1 MSCYA
6 WPVIITGAFDNF
18 LLFVTFHAF
27 PNRQTCVVNMKLE
40 EEIRQPQFRDPYH
53 KAFINIW
60 FTSGWLYARNST
72 WLKQFDLT
80 PEQFNVLRILRGSHP
95 EPLKLADISIRMINR
110 NSNASRLVDKLVK
123 KKLVKRM
130 ICKTSRRQVDIFIT
144 PVGLNLLEK
153 IDVHPPVWNFL
164 REKISF
170 KEAETLNH
178 ILDAIR
184 S

>member
-1 MSCYA
+1 
-6 WPVIITGAFDNF
+6 
-18 LLFVTFHAF
+18 
-27 PNRQTCVVNMKLE
+27 MKLE
-40 EEIRQPQFRDPYH
+40 EEIRQAHFRDEYH

-60 FTSGWLYARNST
+60 FTSGWLYARNSA
-72 WLKQFDLT
+72 WLKQFGLT

-95 EPLKLADISIRMINR
+95 EPLKLADITIRMINR

-123 KKLVKRM
+123 KKLAKRM

-144 PVGLNLLEK
+144 AAGLKLLEK
-153 IDVHPPVWNFL
+153 IDLYPPVWNLL
-164 REKISF
+164 REKISS
-170 KEAETLNH
+170 KEAGTLNH